1 MKEQIKGILQ
11 QNRKAHIELRGKL
24 SAFRQANAETKE
36 SFGEAQARADFQ
48 KMVPVME
55 DLFVLKQRARSQI
68 NAILTPEQRAKLERI
83 RTERRSKQQI
93 QIATLRL
100 RHRAQVRNIL
110 DQTMTKI
117 QSILTSDQ
125 QRKMEPILNNNS
137 CSD

>member
-1 MKEQIKGILQ
+1 
-11 QNRKAHIELRGKL
+11 
-24 SAFRQANAETKE
+24 
-36 SFGEAQARADFQ
+36 
-48 KMVPVME
+48 MVPVME

>member
-1 MKEQIKGILQ
+1 
-11 QNRKAHIELRGKL
+11 
-24 SAFRQANAETKE
+24 
-36 SFGEAQARADFQ
+36 
-48 KMVPVME
+48 MVPVME
-55 DLFVLKQRARSQI
+55 DLFVLKQRTRSQI
-68 NAILTPEQRAKLERI
+68 NLVLTPEQRTKLEKI